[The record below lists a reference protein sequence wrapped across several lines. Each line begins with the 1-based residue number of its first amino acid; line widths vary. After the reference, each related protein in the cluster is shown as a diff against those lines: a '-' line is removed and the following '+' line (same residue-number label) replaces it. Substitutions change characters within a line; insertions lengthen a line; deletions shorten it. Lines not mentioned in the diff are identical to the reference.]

1 MQKSP
6 TIRRGFL
13 LSERIYLLPF
23 FGLFG
28 ACVRADPATLLPVA
42 EVFSLLSC
50 CEAFEATSGDVCSEA
65 AFLAMSN
72 GVKDDTLQLTND
84 G

>member
-1 MQKSP
+1 MKKSP
-6 TIRRGFL
+6 ANCRGFL

-50 CEAFEATSGDVCSEA
+50 FEAFEATSGDVCSEA

-72 GVKDDTLQLTND
+72 DVKGDTLQSTSAD
-84 G
+84 